1 MFKTVV
7 AAVLKRE
14 GGNDMTSR
22 SVDTRPLDDIILSII
37 NRRLSKLEGLRSY
50 LRRFCCA
57 FGLASGKTM
66 SVMYLDPNQ
75 GASEQLRSPITRL
88 NQQQRLVIGAW
99 PLTASPY
106 VARDD
111 LEGAAP

>member
-7 AAVLKRE
+7 AAVLERE
-14 GGNDMTSR
+14 GGNDRTSHGL
-22 SVDTRPLDDIILSII
+22 DTRPLDDIIVSIV
-37 NRRLSKLEGLRSY
+37 NRRLSKLQGLRSY

-88 NQQQRLVIGAW
+88 DQQQRVVIGAW
-99 PLTASPY
+99 LFVPAPHI
-106 VARDD
+106 ARDG
-111 LEGAAP
+111 LEGAGP

>member
-1 MFKTVV
+1 
-7 AAVLKRE
+7 
-14 GGNDMTSR
+14 MTSR
-22 SVDTRPLDDIILSII
+22 SVDTRPLDNIILSII

-88 NQQQRLVIGAW
+88 DQQQRLVIGAW